1 MRDAALST
9 LDIEMEVDNAEWGEE
24 EEKKE
29 DEEMVDADD
38 QEDEWEKAFKD
49 EQPPDDFEMNDQ
61 TKHVVGRLKIGS
73 RSSISIFKEMKIV
86 SEVREAEKILKDI
99 LRGEYPENAL

>member
-38 QEDEWEKAFKD
+38 
-49 EQPPDDFEMNDQ
+49 
-61 TKHVVGRLKIGS
+61 
-73 RSSISIFKEMKIV
+73 
-86 SEVREAEKILKDI
+86 
-99 LRGEYPENAL
+99 